1 MLKLSSVSIRR
12 RYLAMSRATRYVSEE
27 ERLDIYDRLATK
39 WALKMEAKMRDK
51 QRELSR
57 KQKGL

>member
-1 MLKLSSVSIRR
+1 MSKLTS
-12 RYLAMSRATRYVSEE
+12 TRYVSEE

>member
-1 MLKLSSVSIRR
+1 
-12 RYLAMSRATRYVSEE
+12 MSREVTRYVSQE

-39 WALKMEAKMRDK
+39 WALKMEAKMRGK

-57 KQKGL
+57 KQKGF

>member
-1 MLKLSSVSIRR
+1 
-12 RYLAMSRATRYVSEE
+12 MSKSTSTRYVSED
-27 ERLDIYDRLATK
+27 ERMDIYDRLATK

-57 KQKGL
+57 RQKGM

>member
-1 MLKLSSVSIRR
+1 
-12 RYLAMSRATRYVSEE
+12 MSRSISSRYVSED

-57 KQKGL
+57 KQKGI

>member
-1 MLKLSSVSIRR
+1 MSKLTS
-12 RYLAMSRATRYVSEE
+12 TRYVSEE

-51 QRELSR
+51 QRDLSR
-57 KQKGL
+57 KQKGI

>member
-1 MLKLSSVSIRR
+1 
-12 RYLAMSRATRYVSEE
+12 MSQSHRYVSEE
-27 ERLDIYDRLATK
+27 ERMDIYDRLASK

-57 KQKGL
+57 KQKGM